1 VDGDRAV
8 SDLVVAK
15 PISTTH
21 HTGATAIITRSRG
34 AVQDAP
40 WRRPMPMYRPDQRS
54 FLDLQREEVQRVE
67 QGTLVWLLVR
77 YRDAVLPEWLTRGW
91 TRGKGRRGRKAW
103 PVQAVLALALLRWSE
118 GGMSRLGACRRAK
131 TDGLWRY
138 AMGLPVN
145 GKTPTEKTVR
155 EVEAWLLQEHEGSGV
170 TRLEAW
176 WEHVVHVALWSARA
190 RGCPAPRWFM
200 DSTPMWCFGAVL
212 DTIRLLGD
220 GLRRLGRAWAQATD
234 CSLKAVATAW
244 ELPLLTAESTKGW
257 LRLDWSN
264 AEARSSAVSDL
275 VDAVL
280 RVSGRVKA
288 GLRELGEAD
297 RRRVADLC
305 DLLLRV
311 VEQDLE
317 KDEDGR
323 WRVARKV
330 APGRMVSLTDPEAGH
345 GHKSRSESF
354 WGYKINVFGD
364 LASGVVAAVSVTR
377 GNGHD
382 AAPGHALVVEARRMR
397 LEIGQVLADTA
408 YGGIENR
415 LALAALGVDVVAPPP
430 GGAREEG
437 ERFSKNDFAI
447 DFEAGTATCPAG
459 VTTDQAE
466 KTRAAV
472 PTQAFRWPVATCAA
486 CPLQEK
492 CLQRP
497 IRPAK
502 AEAGGR
508 TGRPRKTGRRL
519 VLDAFER
526 ERREARDEWQ
536 DPERRELYRDRS
548 MGERLNAL
556 LVQHGAR
563 QARSSGRPRADLQAH
578 LIGMVVNLGVL
589 ARNVAEAEAE
599 ERARRAPRPPTRRQ
613 RAVAAQRDRAERV
626 AAQRDA
632 ARQLALA

>member
-1 VDGDRAV
+1 
-8 SDLVVAK
+8 
-15 PISTTH
+15 
-21 HTGATAIITRSRG
+21 
-34 AVQDAP
+34 
-40 WRRPMPMYRPDQRS
+40 MPMYHPDQRS
-54 FLDLQREEVQRVE
+54 FLDLQREELLEVE
-67 QGTLVWLLVR
+67 GGTLVWLLVR
-77 YRDAVLPEWLTRGW
+77 YRAAVLPDWLTRGW
-91 TRGKGRRGRKAW
+91 TRGQGRRGRKAW
-103 PVQAVLALALLRWSE
+103 PVQALLALVLLRWSD
-118 GGMSRLGACRRAK
+118 GGMSRVGACRRAK

-138 AMGLPVN
+138 AMGLPVS

-155 EVEAWLLQEHEGSGV
+155 EVEAWLLEEHEGSGV

-190 RGCPAPRWFM
+190 RGGPPPKWFI

-220 GLRRLGRAWAQATD
+220 GLRRLGRAWAQATE

-244 ELPLLTAESTKGW
+244 ELPLLTAPSTKGW
-257 LRLDWSN
+257 LKLDWSN

-280 RVSGRVKA
+280 RVSGSVKA
-288 GLRELGEAD
+288 GLRELAEPD
-297 RRRVADLC
+297 RRRIADLC

-317 KDEDGR
+317 KDEHGR
-323 WRVARKV
+323 WRVAQKV

-345 GHKSRSESF
+345 GHKSRSEGF

-364 LASGVVAAVSVTR
+364 VASGVVAALSVTR

-382 AAPGHALVVEARRMR
+382 AAPGHALVVEAQRMR
-397 LEIGQVLADTA
+397 LEIRQVLADTA

-415 LALAALGVDVVAPPP
+415 LAMVALGVDLVAPPP
-430 GGAREEG
+430 GGAREGG

-447 DFEAGTATCPAG
+447 DFEAQTATCPAG
-459 VTTDQAE
+459 VTTDDAE
-466 KTRAAV
+466 KTRAKV
-472 PTQAFRWPVATCAA
+472 PTLAFRWPLAACAG
-486 CPLQEK
+486 CPLQKK
-492 CLQRP
+492 CFRRP
-497 IRPAK
+497 IAPAN
-502 AEAGGR
+502 AGPERSRR
-508 TGRPRKTGRRL
+508 TGRPRKSGRRL
-519 VLDAFER
+519 VLDEFER
-526 ERREARDEWQ
+526 ERREARDQWQ
-536 DPERRELYRDRS
+536 DPARRELYRDRS
-548 MGERLNAL
+548 MGERLNVL

-563 QARSSGRPRADLQAH
+563 QARSSGRRRAELQAH
-578 LIGMVVNLGVL
+578 LIGMVVNLGVV

-599 ERARRAPRPPTRRQ
+599 ERARRAPRPPIRRH
-613 RAVAAQRDRAERV
+613 RASAGQRDRAERV